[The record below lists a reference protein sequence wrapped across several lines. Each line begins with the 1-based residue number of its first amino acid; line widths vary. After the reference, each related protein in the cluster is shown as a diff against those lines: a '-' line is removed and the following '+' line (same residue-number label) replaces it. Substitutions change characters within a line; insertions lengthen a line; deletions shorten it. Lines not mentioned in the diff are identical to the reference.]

1 MEEEREFEEL
11 LLENRHNQILQELR
25 EVVKAISEKNSD
37 MEGVLTKKLDTLTK
51 FLKSFEFPEIEVVTK
66 SEDFKMFFET
76 IKDEILKS
84 NNKVIDTIE
93 NRLLPDSFD
102 LQRGKDNLTTSVKIN
117 YKTAKE
123 IK

>member
-11 LLENRHNQILQELR
+11 LLESRHNQILQELR

-37 MEGVLTKKLDTLTK
+37 MEGVLSKKLDTLTK
-51 FLKSFEFPEIEVVTK
+51 FLKNFEFPEIEVVTK
-66 SEDFKMFFET
+66 NEDFKTFFET

-84 NNKVIDTIE
+84 NSKVIDTIE

>member
-1 MEEEREFEEL
+1 
-11 LLENRHNQILQELR
+11 
-25 EVVKAISEKNSD
+25 
-37 MEGVLTKKLDTLTK
+37 MEGVLSKKLDTLTK
-51 FLKSFEFPEIEVVTK
+51 FLKNFEFPEIEVVTK
-66 SEDFKMFFET
+66 NEDFKTFFET

-84 NNKVIDTIE
+84 NSKVIDTIE